1 MRAEIQQFRGF
12 TDEKYFFC
20 GYYKMKTSSKNR
32 RLPLRTGGKTAGKKA
47 LNHKIYGKVPLEY
60 SFLCENEKMSNEAF
74 VSRNFA
80 YFLHKCTKIG
90 RKNWKIVTCNE
101 GVFPI

>member
-1 MRAEIQQFRGF
+1 MRAEIQRFRGF

-47 LNHKIYGKVPLEY
+47 LNHKIYGKVPLRRPWNTP
-60 SFLCENEKMSNEAF
+60 FPAKM
-74 VSRNFA
+74 
-80 YFLHKCTKIG
+80 
-90 RKNWKIVTCNE
+90 KNVK
-101 GVFPI
+101 